1 MYATSLSIFCYFPR
15 KNRAVIIFFF
25 SRFTITQDRNPH
37 IVKPKII
44 RTSSLLDGTM
54 NRNNLIVSSISVRW
68 QVYMPSDSI
77 PTSWMILLNLLL
89 QFNALR
95 ATPTITRTASIAVT
109 PLYVY
114 CSNEVGQCG
123 ILGIQ
128 TGNSCMFQNHANT
141 AHSSPRQI
149 IEDLLVSC
157 NLLNL
162 RIAYPRK

>member
-1 MYATSLSIFCYFPR
+1 
-15 KNRAVIIFFF
+15 
-25 SRFTITQDRNPH
+25 
-37 IVKPKII
+37 
-44 RTSSLLDGTM
+44 
-54 NRNNLIVSSISVRW
+54 
-68 QVYMPSDSI
+68 MPSDSI
-77 PTSWMILLNLLL
+77 PTSWMNLLNLLL
-89 QFNALR
+89 LSNALR
-95 ATPTITRTASIAVT
+95 ATPTITKTASIAVT
-109 PLYVY
+109 PLYAY

-141 AHSSPRQI
+141 AHSSLRQI